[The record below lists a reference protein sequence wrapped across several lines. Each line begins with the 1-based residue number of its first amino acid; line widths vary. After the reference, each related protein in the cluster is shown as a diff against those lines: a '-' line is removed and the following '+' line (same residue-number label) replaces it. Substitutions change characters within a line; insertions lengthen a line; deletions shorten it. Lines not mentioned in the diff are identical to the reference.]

1 MRQLLT
7 IALVAITAASCVSKD
22 KYDSAQYEA
31 EYWKEAY
38 DNLNE
43 NFGEV
48 NRKYSQLVN
57 EYNNLI
63 DEYNSLNSRNYTNSS
78 NAQEYKEIIE
88 RAKNAVWDLK
98 NHFNNFRNGYWYDA
112 DDIERDIRNVESKLD
127 GWL

>member
-1 MRQLLT
+1 MKKLIIVVFAL
-7 IALVAITAASCVSKD
+7 IATSCVSKD

-31 EYWKEAY
+31 EHWKEAY

-57 EYNNLI
+57 EYNNLV

-78 NAQEYKEIIE
+78 NAQEYEEIIE
-88 RAKNAVWDLK
+88 RAKDAVRDLK
-98 NHFNNFRNGYWYDA
+98 KHFNNFRNGYWYDA
-112 DDIERDIRNVESKLD
+112 DDIERDIRNVERKLD